1 MRIDL
6 FIPCCL
12 EMSPTLPP
20 GGLVT
25 CASTLQRKVVLQILN
40 SRVELV
46 VTPECSLDSF
56 FEAVPSKWIFG
67 EVWIKALIP
76 AFNWH
81 LAHND
86 HSSSEC

>member
-1 MRIDL
+1 M
-6 FIPCCL
+6 
-12 EMSPTLPP
+12 
-20 GGLVT
+20 
-25 CASTLQRKVVLQILN
+25 
-40 SRVELV
+40 

-56 FEAVPSKWIFG
+56 FEAVPSMWIFG

-81 LAHND
+81 LAHAD